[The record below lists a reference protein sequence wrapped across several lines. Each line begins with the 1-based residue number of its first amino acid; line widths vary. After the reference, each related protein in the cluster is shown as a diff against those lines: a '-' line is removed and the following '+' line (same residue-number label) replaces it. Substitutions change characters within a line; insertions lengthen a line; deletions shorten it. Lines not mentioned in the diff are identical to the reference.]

1 MRDAATTVAASF
13 VAPKAVRSV
22 GRVVGSYLEL
32 GKARLTALVLVTT
45 AVGFVL
51 GAGPTVDTGRLTVT
65 VLGTGLA
72 ALGANALNEWWER
85 ERDARMRRTAGRPL
99 PTRRLTP
106 RAAVVFGLV
115 CGAAGPLI
123 LLRGT
128 TPLAAALALVTLL
141 TYVLLYTPLKVRTT
155 GNTLVGAVV
164 GALPPLVGWTAA
176 TGGIAPPGLALAA
189 TLFCWQVPH
198 FLALAWLY
206 RDDYRRGGFRMLP
219 AVDAAGYLTACVVVI
234 YALLLVP
241 VTLALTV
248 LGAAG
253 WLYAGGALLLGAA
266 FVAVAVRLER
276 QRSAAAARHVFLASV
291 IYLPLLMGL
300 LVLDRPTSGAVRPPA
315 AVAAPVEKS
324 ADVAA

>member
-1 MRDAATTVAASF
+1 MRDVSAANAMLLDASNR
-13 VAPKAVRSV
+13 ARDVR
-22 GRVVGSYLEL
+22 RVVGWYLEL
-32 GKARLTALVLVTT
+32 GKARLSALVLVTT

-51 GAGPTVDTGRLTVT
+51 ADRDSIDWGRFALTV
-65 VLGTGLA
+65 VGTGLA

-85 ERDARMRRTAGRPL
+85 ERDARMHRTAGRPL

-106 RAAVVFGLV
+106 RAALLFGLV
-115 CGAAGPLI
+115 CGVAGPT
-123 LLRGT
+123 LLLLGT
-128 TPLAAALALVTLL
+128 TPLAAALALAALL

-176 TGGIAPPGLALAA
+176 TGGIAPAGLALAA

-206 RDDYRRGGFRMLP
+206 REDYRRGGFRMLP
-219 AVDAAGYLTACVVVI
+219 AVDPGGHLTACIVVV
-234 YALLLVP
+234 YALLLLP
-241 VTLALTV
+241 VTLALTI

-253 WLYAGGALLLGAA
+253 GVYAAGACVLGAA
-266 FVAVAVRLER
+266 FVAAAVVLER
-276 QRSAAAARHVFLASV
+276 RRTAAAARGVFLASV

-300 LVLDRPTSGAVRPPA
+300 LVLDRTAPSAGRPPA
-315 AVAAPVEKS
+315 AVAAPVERPG
-324 ADVAA
+324 DVAA

>member
-1 MRDAATTVAASF
+1 MRDVSAANARLL
-13 VAPKAVRSV
+13 AVPNR
-22 GRVVGSYLEL
+22 GREVWRTAGRYLEL
-32 GKARLTALVLVTT
+32 GKARLSALVLVTT

-51 GAGPTVDTGRLTVT
+51 AEQSSIDWGRLALT

-85 ERDARMRRTAGRPL
+85 ERDARMCRTAGRPL

-106 RAAVVFGLV
+106 RAALLFGLA
-115 CGAAGPLI
+115 CGSAGPLI
-123 LLRGT
+123 LLFGT
-128 TPLAAALALVTLL
+128 TPLAAALALLTLL

-176 TGGIAPPGLALAA
+176 TGGIAPAALALAA

-206 RDDYRRGGFRMLP
+206 REDYQRGGFRMLP
-219 AVDAAGYLTACVVVI
+219 TVDPAGHLTACIVVV
-234 YALLLVP
+234 YALLLLP

-253 WLYAGGALLLGAA
+253 WLYAGGALVLGAA
-266 FVAVAVRLER
+266 FVAVAVALER
-276 QRSAAAARHVFLASV
+276 QRTAAAARGVFLASV

-300 LVLDRPTSGAVRPPA
+300 LVLDRPARSAARPTA
-315 AVAAPVEKS
+315 AVAAPVERA